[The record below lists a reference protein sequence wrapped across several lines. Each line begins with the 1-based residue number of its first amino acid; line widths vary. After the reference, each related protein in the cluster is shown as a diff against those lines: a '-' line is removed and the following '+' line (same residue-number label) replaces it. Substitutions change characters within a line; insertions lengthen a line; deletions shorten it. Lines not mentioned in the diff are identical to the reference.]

1 MPWRYFLI
9 VLASTV
15 LPTAVLVLTDPA
27 NWGEKLAMGIFSF
40 VGAVSTAL
48 GISFWGTP
56 DTPTEQAKSGVPKAQ
71 HPEGKQ

>member
-15 LPTAVLVLTDPA
+15 LTTAVLVLTDPA
-27 NWGEKLAMGIFSF
+27 NWGEKLGMGMFSF

-56 DTPTEQAKSGVPKAQ
+56 DSQAKQAKFGVPTAQ